1 LFESKIVI
9 FDGAMGTMVQKHKLS
24 EEDFRGEIFKN
35 HKTNLKNNNDIL
47 TLTQPHIIEAIY
59 QVLIFIFISILH

>member
-1 LFESKIVI
+1 
-9 FDGAMGTMVQKHKLS
+9 MVQKHKLS

-59 QVLIFIFISILH
+59 QVLIFNSISILH